1 LTIWQPDL
9 VLCWRS
15 CAISVASLLFCAGAV
30 WADPPESSGPPQPEI
45 VTREAWHALPPNTD
59 LMQEQKPAEIV
70 IHHTGQRQQRKISLE
85 VKMRGLQNF
94 SMRPGRSKPVWGDV
108 PYHYY
113 IDVSGR
119 IGEGRDVSYA
129 GDSIASD
136 DTGDQIQI
144 AVEGQFNKEQPT
156 EAELD
161 SLRKLVVWLAA
172 MYGIPPEKI
181 TGHNEHGQT
190 ESPGRNLISF
200 LPELKAAVKAE

>member
-1 LTIWQPDL
+1 
-9 VLCWRS
+9 
-15 CAISVASLLFCAGAV
+15 VALLLFCAAAV
-30 WADPPESSGPPQPEI
+30 WADPPEFSVPPQPEI
-45 VTREAWHALPPNTD
+45 VPREAWHALPANTE
-59 LMQEQKPAEIV
+59 LMEEQKPAEIV
-70 IHHTGQRQQRKISLE
+70 IHHTGQRQQRKVSLE

-94 SMRPGRSKPVWGDV
+94 SMKAGRLGSLTKPVWGDV

-113 IDVSGR
+113 IDVFGR

-156 EAELD
+156 EAELT

-181 TGHNEHGQT
+181 TGHNEHAHT